1 MSNSSATRANYF
13 NHECQN
19 HTKCACRLLRF
30 LPDFHFSI
38 CKMLFHLFLPGL
50 CCMNNEAQCP
60 SGVPPTPCSDSMLM
74 TPERNTSQSRPSFR
88 YCGKNLWQSR
98 INIPSNLFRHLS
110 NYRVECI
117 LKEQLADLIEP
128 VWCQWVNYQWV
139 NITRVEISKHTHPWD
154 VGANYGHT
162 SNSRVAVRLRKRGIF
177 ISPSAH
183 IKSYPVALCPIISAL
198 LGEIQWLQDEIF
210 QLIRRKLQQ
219 VFFTGF

>member
-117 LKEQLADLIEP
+117 LKEQLAEFYEP
-128 VWCQWVNYQWV
+128 VWCQRVNWGYTARELQSLSLSPGWRSP
-139 NITRVEISKHTHPWD
+139 NTHTLETWRPI
-154 VGANYGHT
+154 
-162 SNSRVAVRLRKRGIF
+162 VAT
-177 ISPSAH
+177 
-183 IKSYPVALCPIISAL
+183 
-198 LGEIQWLQDEIF
+198 
-210 QLIRRKLQQ
+210 Q
-219 VFFTGF
+219 VILE